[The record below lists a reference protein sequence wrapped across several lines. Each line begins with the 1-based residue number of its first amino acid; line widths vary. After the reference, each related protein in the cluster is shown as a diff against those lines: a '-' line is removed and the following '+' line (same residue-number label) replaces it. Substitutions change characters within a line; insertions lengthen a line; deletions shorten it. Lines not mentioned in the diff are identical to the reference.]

1 MFRISAFFMKYAF
14 IILIFIFAS
23 CDKKQEEKVN
33 YVYQGPL
40 MTVENLSVMYSDSGN
55 VKVKMN
61 SARQLKLQNED
72 EVYPKTI
79 YVNFLDN
86 NSVEYS
92 SLRADSARF
101 YKSEQ
106 YYKIMGNV
114 FFFNRLKQ
122 QSLST
127 EVLIWNPSKRKIY
140 TDKPVIIKTPTDEIR
155 GIGLDAD
162 QDFTKY
168 TIRRP
173 TGFFAIDSLTSQ
185 PDTLRN

>member
-1 MFRISAFFMKYAF
+1 MKYAF
-14 IILIFIFAS
+14 IIFLFLLAS
-23 CDKKQEEKVN
+23 CDEKQEEKIN

-61 SARQLKLQNED
+61 SAKQLKLQNED
-72 EVYPKTI
+72 EVYPKTV
-79 YVNFLDN
+79 YVNFLDK

-92 SLRADSARF
+92 SLRGDSARF
-101 YKSEQ
+101 YKAEQ

-114 FFFNRLKQ
+114 FFFNRLQQ

-127 EVLIWNPSKRKIY
+127 ELLIWNPSKRRIY
-140 TDKPVIIKTPTDEIR
+140 TDKPVKIKTLTDEIR

-173 TGFFAIDSLTSQ
+173 TGFFAIDSLATP
-185 PDTLRN
+185 PDTIRN

>member
-1 MFRISAFFMKYAF
+1 MKYLVA
-14 IILIFIFAS
+14 ILFFFYLTS
-23 CDKKQEEKVN
+23 CDEKQEEKIN

-61 SARQLKLQNED
+61 SAKQLKLQNED

-79 YVNFLDN
+79 YVNFLDK

-92 SLRADSARF
+92 SLRGDSARF

-127 EVLIWNPSKRKIY
+127 EVLIWNPSKRRIY
-140 TDKPVIIKTPTDEIR
+140 TDKAVKIQTPTDEIR

-168 TIRRP
+168 SIRRP
-173 TGFFAIDSLTSQ
+173 TGFFSIDSLTTQ
-185 PDTLRN
+185 PDTIRN